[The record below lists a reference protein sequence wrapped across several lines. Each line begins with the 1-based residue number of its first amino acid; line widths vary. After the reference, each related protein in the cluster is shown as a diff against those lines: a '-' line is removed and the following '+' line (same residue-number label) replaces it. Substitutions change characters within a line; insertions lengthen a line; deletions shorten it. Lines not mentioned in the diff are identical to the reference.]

1 MNPDVKAKWIAALRS
16 GNYKQAKHRLRIEHT
31 DGSASYCCLGVL
43 CELYRQETG
52 EGKWLDDLVNLPAQD
67 AADNDESY
75 IAHDIIS
82 NNTNALASPRFLD
95 GAKDKDGEV
104 VPIAVRKWAALPQGN
119 PTYGGPNGN
128 DSSLADRNDAGYSF
142 EQIADL
148 IDRYL

>member
-1 MNPDVKAKWIAALRS
+1 MDPRIKQMWIAALRS
-16 GNYKQAKHRLRIEHT
+16 GDYKQAKRRLRIEHS

-52 EGKWLDDLVNLPAQD
+52 EGEWLDDLVNLPAQD

-82 NNTNALASPRFLD
+82 NNTNALASPRFHD

-104 VPIAVRKWAALPQGN
+104 VPTAVREWAALSQSD
-119 PTYGGPNGN
+119 PTYGGPNSN
-128 DSSLADRNDAGYSF
+128 DSSLADRNDEGYSF
-142 EQIADL
+142 EQIADI
-148 IDRYL
+148 IDYYL